1 MITLGRFIKML
12 NQCGIHTGANSGS
25 YAMTDTW
32 ANLVAA
38 HAATPFA
45 LNTRLRCSDV
55 GVNGSDWSVN
65 SSSAL
70 YPVSPVSYFSDVVA
84 RARAPSGTISTG
96 SSGNITFGTAA
107 PRAYTE
113 GLWVYL
119 PTIATTPAI
128 TAGWYW
134 CVMSTTTLGTLSLT
148 QGGAAINFTVGA
160 SYTGVTTQVNHPGFT
175 ALGAVLGT
183 KRRLAISGIV
193 TATANANTKTT
204 YLSFGG
210 QNAAAN
216 NLSQAYTPY
225 NTTIANKNL
234 AALQVVT
241 SGLFSSGTTPTYLT
255 VNTASDVAI
264 YPYLVTGSTA
274 TDWWVVETL
283 FAILYD

>member
-1 MITLGRFIKML
+1 MRLGELIKRL
-12 NQCGIHTGANSGS
+12 NQCGIRTGANSGS

-113 GLWVYL
+113 GLWIYL

-148 QGGAAINFTVGA
+148 QGGAAINFSAGA
-160 SYTGVTTQVNHPGFT
+160 GYTGVTTQVNHTGFT
-175 ALGAVLGT
+175 VLGAVLGT
-183 KRRLAISGIV
+183 KRRLTVSGVI
-193 TATANANTKTT
+193 TATANANVKTT
-204 YLSFGG
+204 FLYYGG
-210 QNAAAN
+210 HVAAGN
-216 NLSQAYTPY
+216 TLTVAYAPY
-225 NTTIANKNL
+225 NITIANKNSS
-234 AALQVVT
+234 AVQVVT
-241 SGLFSSGTTPTYLT
+241 TGLFSAGTTPTYIAADT
-255 VNTASDVAI
+255 SSDFAV
-264 YPYLVTGSTA
+264 YPYLTTGTTA

>member
-12 NQCGIHTGANSGS
+12 NQCGIRTGANSGS

-32 ANLVAA
+32 ANLLAA

-45 LNTRLRCSDV
+45 YGALLKCSNV
-55 GVNGSDWSVN
+55 GVNGSIWSIN
-65 SSSAL
+65 ASSAL

-175 ALGAVLGT
+175 ALGAVLGA

-204 YLSFGG
+204 YLYFGG
-210 QNAAAN
+210 QIASAN
-216 NLSQAYTPY
+216 NLSQSYTPY
-225 NTTIANKNL
+225 SITIANKNL

-241 SGLFSSGTTPTYLT
+241 TGLFSSGTAPTYLT
-255 VNTASDVAI
+255 VDTASDVAI